1 MFQYHP
7 RRPDK
12 EGSIVTTGQE
22 VRLYVRSALGRR
34 RFNLLIFFVTSRCNA
49 KCDFC
54 FYWDHLNQQGDL
66 TMDEI
71 RKISTTMPQFHRL
84 LFSGGET
91 FMRKELVD
99 IVSLFHR
106 QNGVATINLP
116 TNGILQ
122 AQIVAKT
129 EAVLADNPQ
138 LTVNVGFSLD
148 GFAAT
153 HDRVRAVPGCF
164 RKAIASIKAVTAL
177 RDRFPNLT
185 VFVNSVILHEN
196 YAELPALAD
205 YLLHEV
211 DLDTHYFNII
221 RGDPMNSAQRDVPH
235 EALAK
240 LYQEYER
247 VLAIYV
253 ERSHQ
258 RRGRG
263 PVSAAVW
270 RTFYL
275 GRLAIYNDIQRT
287 NYTYGARWP
296 MPCTAGDTAAV
307 IDYHGDVRICELRQP
322 IGNLRDYD
330 CDFGRL
336 WSSPARTAE
345 VAQMHQDHCDCT
357 HICFI
362 DDSATYSPK
371 VALLQSPL
379 AYARRSP
386 LPSVPSSS
394 E

>member
-1 MFQYHP
+1 M
-7 RRPDK
+7 
-12 EGSIVTTGQE
+12 TTG
-22 VRLYVRSALGRR
+22 RPYLHYVHSALGGR

-54 FYWDHLNQQGDL
+54 FYWDHLNHQGDL

-71 RKISTTMPQFHRL
+71 RKVSATMPRFDRL

-99 IVSLFHR
+99 IVGLFHR
-106 QNGVATINLP
+106 QNGVSTINLP

-122 AQIVAKT
+122 RQIVDKT
-129 EAVLADNPQ
+129 SAILAENPA

-164 RKAIASIKAVTAL
+164 DKAIASLKAVTTL
-177 RDRFPNLT
+177 REQFSNLT

-221 RGDPMNSAQRDVPH
+221 RGDPMNPAQRDVPH

-240 LYQEYER
+240 LHHEYER
-247 VLAIYV
+247 VQAIYV
-253 ERSHQ
+253 ERSHR

-263 PVSAAVW
+263 AVSAAVW

-275 GRLAIYNDIQRT
+275 GRLAIYNDIQYT
-287 NYTYGARWP
+287 NYTRGARWP
-296 MPCTAGDTAAV
+296 MPCTAGETAAV
-307 IDYHGDVRICELRQP
+307 IDYNGDVRICELRQP
-322 IGNLRDYD
+322 IGNLRQYD
-330 CDFGRL
+330 CDFERL
-336 WSSPARTAE
+336 WSSQARAAE
-345 VAQMHQDHCDCT
+345 VAQMHRDHCDCT

-379 AYARRSP
+379 AYARRKHLPTIASP
-386 LPSVPSSS
+386 ARGGSG

>member
-1 MFQYHP
+1 V
-7 RRPDK
+7 
-12 EGSIVTTGQE
+12 STGQQY
-22 VRLYVRSALGRR
+22 LHYVRSALGGRR
-34 RFNLLIFFVTSRCNA
+34 LNLLIFFVTSRCNA

-54 FYWDHLNQQGDL
+54 FYWDHLNHHGDL

-71 RKISTTMPQFHRL
+71 RKVSATMPQFDRL

-99 IVSLFHR
+99 IVGLFHR
-106 QNGVATINLP
+106 DNGVAMINLP

-122 AQIVAKT
+122 PQIVDKT
-129 EAVLADNPQ
+129 AAILAENPA

-164 RKAIASIKAVTAL
+164 QKALASIKAVTAL
-177 RDRFPNLT
+177 RQQFPNLT

-196 YAELPALAD
+196 YAELPGLAD
-205 YLLHEV
+205 YLLQEV

-221 RGDPMNSAQRDVPH
+221 RGDPMNTAQRDVPH
-235 EALAK
+235 AALAG

-247 VLAIYV
+247 VQAIYV
-253 ERSHQ
+253 ERGHR

-263 PVSAAVW
+263 SLSAAVW

-275 GRLAIYNDIQRT
+275 GRLAVYNDIQYT
-287 NYTYGARWP
+287 NYTHGARWP
-296 MPCTAGDTAAV
+296 MPCTAGETAAV
-307 IDYHGDVRICELRQP
+307 IDYNGDVRICELRQP
-322 IGNLRDYD
+322 IGNLRQYD

-336 WSSPARTAE
+336 WNSQLRAAE
-345 VAQMHQDHCDCT
+345 VAQMRQDHCDCT

-379 AYARRSP
+379 TYARRAG
-386 LPSVPSSS
+386 LPRISTPATGGS
-394 E
+394 EA

>member
-1 MFQYHP
+1 
-7 RRPDK
+7 
-12 EGSIVTTGQE
+12 VTTGRE
-22 VRLYVRSALGRR
+22 YLHYVRSALGGR

-54 FYWDHLNQQGDL
+54 FYWDHLNHQGDL
-66 TMDEI
+66 TMSEI
-71 RKISTTMPQFHRL
+71 RKVSATMPPFHRL

-99 IVSLFHR
+99 IVTLFHR

-122 AQIVAKT
+122 RQIVEKT
-129 EAVLADNPQ
+129 EAILAENPA

-148 GFAAT
+148 GFAET

-164 RKAIASIKAVTAL
+164 RKAVASIKAVTAL
-177 RDRFPNLT
+177 RERFPNLM

-196 YAELPALAD
+196 YTELPALAD
-205 YLLHEV
+205 HLLREV

-221 RGDPMNSAQRDVPH
+221 RGDPMNAAQLSVPH
-235 EALAK
+235 ETLAE
-240 LYQEYER
+240 LYREYER
-247 VLAIYV
+247 VQAIYV
-253 ERSHQ
+253 ERSHR

-263 PVSAAVW
+263 AVSAAVW

-275 GRLAIYNDIQRT
+275 GRMAIYNNIQYT
-287 NYTYGARWP
+287 NYTRGARWP
-296 MPCTAGDTAAV
+296 MPCTAGETAAV
-307 IDYHGDVRICELRQP
+307 IDYNGEVRICELRQP
-322 IGNLRDYD
+322 IGNLREYD

-336 WSSPARTAE
+336 WNSQARTAE
-345 VAQMHQDHCDCT
+345 VAQMRQDHCDCT

-379 AYARRSP
+379 AYMGRSHVGAVRTTGFSP
-386 LPSVPSSS
+386 PPSGG
-394 E
+394 ERE

>member
-1 MFQYHP
+1 
-7 RRPDK
+7 
-12 EGSIVTTGQE
+12 VTTGRE
-22 VRLYVRSALGRR
+22 YVHYVRSALGGR

-54 FYWDHLNQQGDL
+54 FYWDQLNHQGDL
-66 TMDEI
+66 TLDEI
-71 RKISTTMPQFHRL
+71 RQVSATMPRFHRL

-99 IVSLFHR
+99 IVGLFHR
-106 QNGVATINLP
+106 NNGVATINLP
-116 TNGILQ
+116 TNGILRH
-122 AQIVAKT
+122 QIVEKT
-129 EAVLADNPQ
+129 AAILTENPTLA
-138 LTVNVGFSLD
+138 VNVGFSLD

-164 RKAIASIKAVTAL
+164 QKAVASIKAVTAL
-177 RDRFPNLT
+177 REQFANLT
-185 VFVNSVILHEN
+185 VFVNSVILHDN

-221 RGDPMNSAQRDVPH
+221 RGDPMNAAQRNVPH
-235 EALAK
+235 AALAR

-247 VLAIYV
+247 VQAIYV

-263 PVSAAVW
+263 AVAAAVW

-275 GRLAIYNDIQRT
+275 GRLATYNAIQYT
-287 NYTYGARWP
+287 NYTRGARWP
-296 MPCTAGDTAAV
+296 MPCTAGETAAV
-307 IDYHGDVRICELRQP
+307 IDYNGDVRICELRQP
-322 IGNLRDYD
+322 IGNLRQYD

-336 WSSPARTAE
+336 WNSQRRTSE
-345 VAQMHQDHCDCT
+345 VAQMRQDHCDCT

-379 AYARRSP
+379 AYAQRAQLLKIASGAKGI
-386 LPSVPSSS
+386 SAG
-394 E
+394 

>member
-1 MFQYHP
+1 
-7 RRPDK
+7 
-12 EGSIVTTGQE
+12 VTTGRE
-22 VRLYVRSALGRR
+22 YLHYVRSALGGR

-54 FYWDHLNQQGDL
+54 FYWDHLNHQGDL
-66 TMDEI
+66 TMAEI
-71 RKISTTMPQFHRL
+71 RKVSATMPPFHRL

-99 IVSLFHR
+99 IVTLFHR

-122 AQIVAKT
+122 RQIVEKT
-129 EAVLADNPQ
+129 EAILAENPA

-148 GFAAT
+148 GFAET

-164 RKAIASIKAVTAL
+164 RKAVASIKAVTAL
-177 RDRFPNLT
+177 RERFPNLM

-205 YLLHEV
+205 YLLREV

-221 RGDPMNSAQRDVPH
+221 RGDPMNAAQLSVPH
-235 EALAK
+235 ETLAE
-240 LYQEYER
+240 LYREYER
-247 VLAIYV
+247 VQAVYV
-253 ERSHQ
+253 ERSHR

-263 PVSAAVW
+263 AVSAAVW

-275 GRLAIYNDIQRT
+275 GRMAIYNNIQYT
-287 NYTYGARWP
+287 NYTRGARWP
-296 MPCTAGDTAAV
+296 MPCTAGETAAV
-307 IDYHGDVRICELRQP
+307 IDYNGDVRICELRQP
-322 IGNLRDYD
+322 IGNLREYD

-336 WSSPARTAE
+336 WDSQVRTAE
-345 VAQMHQDHCDCT
+345 VAQMRQDHCDCT

-379 AYARRSP
+379 AYMGRSHVRAVRTTGFSP
-386 LPSVPSSS
+386 PPAGS
-394 E
+394 ERE

>member
-1 MFQYHP
+1 MA
-7 RRPDK
+7 
-12 EGSIVTTGQE
+12 TGRE
-22 VRLYVRSALGRR
+22 YLHYVGSALGKRH
-34 RFNLLIFFVTSRCNA
+34 FNLLIFFVTSRCNA

-66 TMDEI
+66 TMEEI
-71 RKISTTMPQFHRL
+71 RTISATMPRFHRL

-122 AQIVAKT
+122 RQIVEKT
-129 EAVLADNPQ
+129 SAILADNPA
-138 LTVNVGFSLD
+138 LTVNVGVSLD
-148 GFAAT
+148 GLAAT
-153 HDRVRAVPGCF
+153 HDRVRAVPGGF
-164 RKAIASIKAVTAL
+164 RKAMASIRAVTAL
-177 RDRFPNLT
+177 REQFPNLT

-196 YAELPALAD
+196 YAELPALAE

-211 DLDTHYFNII
+211 ELDTHYFNII
-221 RGDPMNSAQRDVPH
+221 RGDPMNPAQRDVPH
-235 EALAK
+235 AELAE
-240 LYQEYER
+240 LYREYER
-247 VLAIYV
+247 VQAVYV
-253 ERSHQ
+253 ERSH
-258 RRGRG
+258 RRRARG

-275 GRLAIYNDIQRT
+275 GRLAIYNDIQYT
-287 NYTYGARWP
+287 NYTSGALWP
-296 MPCTAGDTAAV
+296 MPCTAGETAAV

-322 IGNLRDYD
+322 IGNLRDYG

-336 WSSPARTAE
+336 WNSQARTAE
-345 VAQMHQDHCDCT
+345 VAQMRRDHCDCT

-371 VALLQSPL
+371 VALLQSPMT
-379 AYARRSP
+379 YHARRALLPKHSP
-386 LPSVPSSS
+386 RKTF
-394 E
+394 